1 MDEQRRTFSF
11 QGKWELTYSVVLG
24 SMVKT
29 NGMNEAKETQAGY
42 QEVLHITAIRG
53 NGDRATWQARRNQA
67 EKILAIGNFTARQWE
82 TLCSGVGREGSMGAE
97 HSLQNGRCWSDR
109 GCCYNQGGCL
119 SLLYLRTMMK
129 TVYLGRDPDSGKI
142 EGRRRRRQQRMR
154 GLNGITDSMDMNLSK
169 LWEMAIDREAWCAAV
184 HGVAKS
190 QTRLSNQTPPR

>member
-24 SMVKT
+24 SMVKM

-82 TLCSGVGREGSMGAE
+82 TLCSGVGMGAWGQDTACRMAGVGQTGAVVTTKVAV
-97 HSLQNGRCWSDR
+97 SA
-109 GCCYNQGGCL
+109 CYISEQ
-119 SLLYLRTMMK
+119 
-129 TVYLGRDPDSGKI
+129 
-142 EGRRRRRQQRMR
+142 
-154 GLNGITDSMDMNLSK
+154 
-169 LWEMAIDREAWCAAV
+169 
-184 HGVAKS
+184 
-190 QTRLSNQTPPR
+190 